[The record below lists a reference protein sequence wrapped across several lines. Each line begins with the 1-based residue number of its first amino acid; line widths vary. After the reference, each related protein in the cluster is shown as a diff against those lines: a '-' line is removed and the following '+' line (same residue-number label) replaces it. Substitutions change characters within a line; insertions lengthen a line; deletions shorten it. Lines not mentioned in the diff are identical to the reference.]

1 MIFRKRAKMLTALL
15 LSLIL
20 ALGTPITTLAVEP
33 EAPETIQSETSSEDA
48 AQAPEQA
55 DAPESAPEAGPAE
68 ELSSGAPA
76 SDALDPQDAGSDEE
90 SASEPA
96 SDTDEPAVL
105 SDDTT
110 PAAYAEVHLSGS
122 AETGAV
128 AAPATGQKESSPVDA
143 EKYMEAGYDENL
155 CWAATAANMVWMGG
169 YAQNAVNPL
178 TNENFRN
185 EDEVFDFFRKSFTDV
200 AGDPYYGIQYFI
212 DGTYALQG
220 GPNLSQLK
228 DTAPEGGLLPGAI
241 NDSTLYF
248 IGDGDI
254 VSSLGDIADKTV
266 GAWLR
271 WWNTTTE
278 SFYPSAHWLTVADL
292 VRSDDGSGF
301 TGIWLIDSDNDP
313 VTDTAQRGSTD
324 SEKAALAASMPNTK
338 TYFPLSHELIDGKR
352 QWVITGYQS
361 NDIKTIIGVFLVLM
375 NMYNDQEPE
384 SDDSDDHDD
393 NEYQDSD
400 VQDDGDQDDDDP
412 DDGDII
418 INNDKAVDYSKL
430 SDQEVFELVI
440 SEIKT
445 VMAENGLDVLSPTGN
460 IYDPESGVGYSLIVR
475 SPFTFFSNVYV
486 NGVRISENGE
496 FYKITRSPKGLF
508 MITFSPEFLKSLGKG
523 KHTISIQLNNGMV
536 ITTEVTVK

>member
-20 ALGTPITTLAVEP
+20 ALGTPIATLAVEP
-33 EAPETIQSETSSEDA
+33 ETPETIQPETSSEDA

-55 DAPESAPEAGPAE
+55 DAPESAPEAGSAE
-68 ELSSGAPA
+68 KLSSGAPA

-90 SASEPA
+90 SASGPA

-110 PAAYAEVHLSGS
+110 PAAYAEVHLSGT
-122 AETGAV
+122 ANTGAV
-128 AAPATGQKESSPVDA
+128 AAPATGQRESSPVDA
-143 EKYMEAGYDENL
+143 EKYMEDGYDENL
-155 CWAATAANMVWMGG
+155 CWAATAANMAWMGG

-185 EDEVFDFFRKSFTDV
+185 EDEVFDFFRKSFIDD
-200 AGDPYYGIQYFI
+200 AGDPYFGIQYFI
-212 DGTYALQG
+212 DGTYKLQG
-220 GPNLSQLK
+220 TPNIYQLK

-241 NDSTLYF
+241 NDSTLYY
-248 IGDGDI
+248 IDDGDI
-254 VSSLGDIADKTV
+254 VSSLGDIAGKTV

-271 WWNTTTE
+271 WWNTTE
-278 SFYPSAHWLTVADL
+278 EKFNLGAHWLTVADL

-313 VTDTAQRGSTD
+313 VTYTAQRGSTD

-361 NDIKTIIGVFLVLM
+361 NDIKTILGAFLVLM
-375 NMYNDQEPE
+375 NMYNGQEPE

-400 VQDDGDQDDDDP
+400 VQDDGDQ

-445 VMAENGLDVLSPTGN
+445 VMAENGLDVFSPTGN

-496 FYKITRSPKGLF
+496 LYKITRSPKGLF

-536 ITTEVTVK
+536 ITTEVTVE